1 MILSITCLLFVRTV
15 IFKLTALHLI
25 VQFIQFIQGRI
36 MLAITRNLKVKNNL
50 LSFNHKTMHVSVW
63 IRFIWQKST
72 EMINLKDSSFIAY
85 NIWIKFSNSFHNED
99 IRNIGLLGNIFSKD
113 VLYCWY
119 VMFDYMGAINVPS
132 MIRWTQTR

>member
-25 VQFIQFIQGRI
+25 VQFIQFIQCRI
-36 MLAITRNLKVKNNL
+36 TLAITRNLKVKNNL
-50 LSFNHKTMHVSVW
+50 KTMHVSVW

-72 EMINLKDSSFIAY
+72 EMINLKDSSFIAH
-85 NIWIKFSNSFHNED
+85 NIWINLSNSFHNED
-99 IRNIGLLGNIFSKD
+99 IRNIGLLGNIFRKD

-119 VMFDYMGAINVPS
+119 VMIDFRGAINVPS

>member
-1 MILSITCLLFVRTV
+1 MILSITCLWFVRTV
-15 IFKLTALHLI
+15 IFKLTALHLT
-25 VQFIQFIQGRI
+25 VQFIQFIQCRI
-36 MLAITRNLKVKNNL
+36 TLAITRNLKVKN
-50 LSFNHKTMHVSVW
+50 NHKTMHVSVW

-72 EMINLKDSSFIAY
+72 EIINLKDSFFIAY

-99 IRNIGLLGNIFSKD
+99 IRNMIGLLGNIFSKD

-119 VMFDYMGAINVPS
+119 VIFDFRGAINVPS